1 MHPDNS
7 LAPAPAPPSQFPPG
21 YQERFAATIEA
32 TGPANI
38 APLPGPLLEAWL
50 PSTLIAAGFKL
61 RPVVAAD
68 WPILQRI
75 NSPLLTEMA
84 KLQKPEADRE
94 PVRYE
99 DEEIWD
105 LVYLWTVTP
114 REARAALAP
123 GLHSW
128 RETVMST
135 TADVLPAGIVAEK
148 KAILAAIAANL
159 MRALS
164 TSVSHGA
171 PTGPDGPVNFTKPP
185 AEPMT
190 GSAGG

>member
-1 MHPDNS
+1 MHPDNPT
-7 LAPAPAPPSQFPPG
+7 APPAPAQPQFPPG
-21 YQERFAATIEA
+21 YQERFAATVEA
-32 TGPANI
+32 TGSANI

-50 PSTLIAAGFKL
+50 PSTLVAAGFRL

-75 NSPLLTEMA
+75 NSPLLMEMA
-84 KLQKPEADRE
+84 QLQRPEADRE
-94 PVRYE
+94 PVRYD
-99 DEEIWD
+99 DEEIWE
-105 LVYLWTVTP
+105 LLFLWTVSP
-114 REARAALAP
+114 REARAAIAP

-128 RETVMST
+128 RETVMAA
-135 TADVLPAGIVAEK
+135 TADQLPAGIIAEK
-148 KAILAAIAANL
+148 KAILDAIAANL

-185 AEPMT
+185 ADPTT